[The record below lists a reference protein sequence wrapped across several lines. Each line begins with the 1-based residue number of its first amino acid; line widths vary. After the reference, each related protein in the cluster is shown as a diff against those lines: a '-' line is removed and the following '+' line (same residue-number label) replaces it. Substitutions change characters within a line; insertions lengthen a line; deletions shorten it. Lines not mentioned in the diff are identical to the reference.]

1 MAYTYVFS
9 VLGVPS
15 VVLDVQFVDKTDSS
29 ITLLWEPPI
38 TRGTA
43 NQDVLYDIKCSKCPS
58 WSTSA
63 PCNEPCGYSVTF
75 TPSQKHLVFTTVT
88 IQGLQ
93 QNTDY
98 LFVIY
103 SKNENS
109 LRINMTNWARF
120 EMKTKTEGRLLLCNM
135 TRRLALDFKLKI
147 YINS

>member
-1 MAYTYVFS
+1 MRTGNRLKKPSRSVLPLAYTYVFS

-15 VVLDVQFVDKTDSS
+15 VVVDVQFVDKTDSS

-75 TPSQKHLVFTTVT
+75 TPSQKHLVYTTVT

-103 SKNENS
+103 STNENS

-120 EMKTKTEGRLLLCNM
+120 EMKIKTEGRL
-135 TRRLALDFKLKI
+135 
-147 YINS
+147 